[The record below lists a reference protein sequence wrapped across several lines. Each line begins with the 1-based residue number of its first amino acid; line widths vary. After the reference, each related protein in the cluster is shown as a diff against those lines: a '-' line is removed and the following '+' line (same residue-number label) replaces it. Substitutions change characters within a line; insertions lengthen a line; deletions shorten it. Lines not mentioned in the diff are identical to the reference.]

1 MPLTCLQPVDENRLI
16 TMTDDELLMTETQ
29 FRKTMM
35 R

>member
-1 MPLTCLQPVDENRLI
+1 MPLTCLQPDDENRLI

-29 FRKTMM
+29 SRKTMM